1 MFDSVAFLRALAIVE
16 KIKRTNKIAGDAAD
30 TFKPDPGSCQNLS
43 MADFG
48 SRLKMY
54 HRSLL

>member
-1 MFDSVAFLRALAIVE
+1 MLYAVVFFCTLCVIEHV
-16 KIKRTNKIAGDAAD
+16 KRTNKIAGDAAD